1 MFIDYEWKNII
12 CSYYVL
18 EGKKL
23 RLGKKS
29 YNLIVCIFILE
40 EKSIGIKKLIKI
52 KNCKIVFFF
61 LDYF

>member
-40 EKSIGIKKLIKI
+40 EKSIGMIKK
-52 KNCKIVFFF
+52 N
-61 LDYF
+61 